1 MSRHNPNPLLPSRG
15 SGTGRAD
22 LLIRSSP
29 DAIVGMDLAGTVTTW
44 NPAAEQLF
52 GWTTAE
58 ALGRSLADLIVPAAG
73 RRGFTDDLALYAA
86 SAAPGGTIG
95 PYEIAGRRRRGGAIT
110 LRYSAVHTHEDGRDE
125 LLATLVDTTEQ
136 RLTETHLAAVARVPD
151 ENPNPILR
159 VAWNGEV
166 LYANPAGRRLAPR
179 LMVPLEWRPV
189 VTETIEEER
198 RGEIVAVSDGRVISL
213 TVTPVADARYANLY
227 GQDITDQSLAEAELR
242 AGEATLRDLYTITSA
257 ADLDFSAKTARLLE
271 LMSKRFGPGTGLL
284 TRSTAEGLQVLEV
297 RSPVPRLQRGQVLA
311 GDLAL
316 GAEVAR
322 TGEVLALPRLATSR
336 FKRHPARVQRG
347 LNAYVGVP
355 VLQSGRV
362 FGTLSFS
369 SPKARRG
376 PYQPA
381 DIEFLRL
388 VARWA
393 GGELEREAIASDLA
407 IANTELQHAA
417 ERASELAAQAQSANQ
432 AKSEFLAAMSHE
444 LRTPLHG
451 IIGTIDL
458 LLGTETSAETRG
470 RLDVLARSAERLLD
484 TVNEVLDFSK
494 VEAGRIELERADVD
508 IRSLL
513 GEVVA
518 LHAARA
524 ADRGIS
530 LDLELSGDLPPTMP
544 LDPGRVTQVVGNLV
558 GNAVKFTAE
567 GGITVRAGMDA
578 LLLAIE
584 VVDTGIG
591 MDESTIGSLFTPF
604 FQADAS
610 TARRYGGTGLGLA
623 IAHGLVAVMGG
634 QIVVHS
640 SPGAGT
646 RMVVTLPPLPLSVH
660 AAAKRPPVPSS
671 QVGERRAG
679 SAGGGLVGAA
689 GGSTLHVLRAPAD
702 VPRRAGAP
710 RILVVDDDP
719 AGRQIARMMLEG
731 LACTV
736 ETAAD
741 GGEAVTRLLTAGQDD
756 VPDLVLMDLH
766 LPGRDGWAATREV
779 RARGTGPVRTVP
791 IVAVSADAFED
802 SRRKCTEAGMDGH
815 LAKPFR
821 SGDLRRLVALW
832 CGVTDDG
839 HAGGASATG
848 EASHGSPGAGGARP
862 FAFRSPA
869 MLRTHAVT
877 GAGSGV
883 HVPTPPAAPAASL
896 AVLPPVLQEALDAG
910 GPRRALEFANLL
922 LEVTDDAVA
931 GVLAALADGRIEVA
945 GELAHRLRGTAA
957 SFGADELSLV
967 ARTIETAAD
976 RRPSTTYLA
985 RLADRLRTEHL
996 AARTALIAVRSRLE
1010 VEAVV

>member
-1 MSRHNPNPLLPSRG
+1 
-15 SGTGRAD
+15 
-22 LLIRSSP
+22 
-29 DAIVGMDLAGTVTTW
+29 MDLGGIVTTW

-52 GWTTAE
+52 GWPVAE
-58 ALGRSLADLIVPAAG
+58 AMGRPLADLIVPAAG
-73 RRGFTDDLALYAA
+73 RKRFADGLARYAA
-86 SAAPGGTIG
+86 MATPGATIG
-95 PYEIAGRRRRGGAIT
+95 PYEIAGRRRRGGALT

-151 ENPNPILR
+151 ENPSPILR

-179 LMVPLEWRPV
+179 LMVPLEWRPAIA
-189 VTETIEEER
+189 EAIEEEE
-198 RGEIVAVSDGRVISL
+198 RGEIVAVTAGRVISL

-242 AGEATLRDLYTITSA
+242 AGEATLRDLYTITSS
-257 ADLDFSAKTARLLE
+257 ADLDFSAKTTRLLD
-271 LMSKRFGPGTGLL
+271 LMAKRFGLGTGLL
-284 TRSTAEGLQVLEV
+284 TRSTPDGLEVLEV
-297 RSPVPRLQRGQVLA
+297 QSFDHRLQRGQVLA

-355 VLQSGRV
+355 VMQSGRV

-369 SPKARRG
+369 SPKARRS
-376 PYQPA
+376 PFRPS

-432 AKSEFLAAMSHE
+432 AKSEVLAAMSHE

-458 LLGTETSAETRG
+458 LLGVETSAETRG

-530 LDLELSGDLPPTMP
+530 MDLELGGDLPPTMP

-567 GGITVRAGMDA
+567 GGITVRAAMDG
-578 LLLAIE
+578 LLVSIE
-584 VVDTGIG
+584 VADTGIG
-591 MDESTIGSLFTPF
+591 MDETTVGSLFTPF

-610 TARRYGGTGLGLA
+610 TARRFGGTGLGLA

-634 QIVVHS
+634 QVAVHS

-646 RMVVTLPPLPLSVH
+646 TMVVTLPPLPSSIR

-671 QVGERRAG
+671 HVGERRAG

-702 VPRRAGAP
+702 ARRRTGVP

-731 LACTV
+731 ISCAV
-736 ETAAD
+736 ETAQD
-741 GGEAVTRLLTAGQDD
+741 GGEAVTRLLTADPDD

-766 LPGRDGWAATREV
+766 LPGRDGWTATREI
-779 RARGTGPVRTVP
+779 RARGIGSAQTVP

-802 SRRKCTEAGMDGH
+802 SRRKCAEAGMDGH

-832 CGVTDDG
+832 CGVSEE
-839 HAGGASATG
+839 ASAGDPPAATDAARGG
-848 EASHGSPGAGGARP
+848 EAEAAPGRP

-869 MLRTHAVT
+869 MLRTHATT

-883 HVPTPPAAPAASL
+883 HVPSVSAPASSAAPPE
-896 AVLPPVLQEALDAG
+896 LPPVLQEALEAG

-922 LEVTDDAVA
+922 LEVTDEAVA
-931 GVLAALADGRIEVA
+931 GVLAALADGHIEAA

-996 AARTALIAVRSRLE
+996 AARTVLTAVRSRLE